1 MTNRRRAAKVAAGIA
16 MTLAAVALM
25 APAALGR
32 GSTTK
37 VGSCSISE
45 PPPAPCEVSG
55 QAAHKPT
62 AIIFSISTTPDQ
74 AFISRNTVACVN
86 PNGQEFDG
94 GGSFNGSGDAHKV
107 LKIPRRLHVT
117 KCHIYARAALKDHS
131 GHLKM
136 VVKARH

>member
-1 MTNRRRAAKVAAGIA
+1 MTNRRQAARVAAGI

-25 APAALGR
+25 AAAALGR
-32 GSTTK
+32 GSTTR
-37 VGSCSISE
+37 VGTCSISE

-74 AFISRNTVACVN
+74 AFISRNTVVCVN
-86 PNGQEFDG
+86 HNGQEFDG

-131 GHLKM
+131 GHLRM